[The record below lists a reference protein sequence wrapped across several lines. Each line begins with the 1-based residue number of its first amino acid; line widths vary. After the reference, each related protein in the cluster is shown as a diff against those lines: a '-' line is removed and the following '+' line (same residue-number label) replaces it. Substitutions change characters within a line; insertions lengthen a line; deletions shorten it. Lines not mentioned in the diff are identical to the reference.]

1 MCIIQLQNHIMICQ
15 KPILINTMTYIRSYD
30 PCFENQKSTDKE
42 ELADQKKSADLS
54 DMPPPESDEEKKNK
68 KDQKF

>member
-1 MCIIQLQNHIMICQ
+1 
-15 KPILINTMTYIRSYD
+15 MTYIRSYD

-42 ELADQKKSADLS
+42 ELADQNKSADLS

-68 KDQKF
+68 KD

>member
-1 MCIIQLQNHIMICQ
+1 
-15 KPILINTMTYIRSYD
+15 MTYIRSYD
-30 PCFENQKSTDKE
+30 PCFENQKSADKE

-68 KDQKF
+68 KD